1 MINKKFIIGIFIV
14 MMSSAITA
22 CAYKSEETGES
33 KEVTAEDLAEDAS
46 DASTEIPEIEE
57 KGTVV
62 VLATGGTIAG
72 QGESGKET
80 GYTPGSI
87 TVESLLNSVDGL
99 ADVANI
105 EAIQI
110 CNVNSDDIT
119 SEDWIKL
126 VDTINELSKN
136 DNVDGFVITHGTDT
150 MEETAYF
157 LNLTVK
163 TDKPVVITGSMR
175 PATALSADGPLNLY
189 QAVCLA
195 KSPEASGQGVLAVF
209 SDHIYAARTLA
220 KVSTYSVDA
229 ISAGETGCIGVMRN
243 DTPYFYETTTKKHTL
258 DSEFSVDG
266 LEELGKVNIVYFN
279 VDADPE
285 ILKDIA
291 EKSQGIVIAGAGAG
305 EFSEEYK
312 EVIKSLDIPVVI
324 SSRIDDGIITQDAV
338 LCENTIAANNLSPQ
352 KAAILLRLALAQE
365 ITDFDELVRI
375 YAEY

>member
-1 MINKKFIIGIFIV
+1 MINKKFMIGIFIV
-14 MMSSAITA
+14 MMAAVFAA
-22 CAYKSEETGES
+22 CSYKSEETGES
-33 KEVTAEDLAEDAS
+33 NEVTAADLAYDTS
-46 DASTEIPEIEE
+46 DASSEIPEVEE

-80 GYTPGSI
+80 GYTSGSI
-87 TVESLLNSVDGL
+87 KVESLLNSVDGL

-243 DTPYFYETTTKKHTL
+243 DTPYFYETTTKQHTL